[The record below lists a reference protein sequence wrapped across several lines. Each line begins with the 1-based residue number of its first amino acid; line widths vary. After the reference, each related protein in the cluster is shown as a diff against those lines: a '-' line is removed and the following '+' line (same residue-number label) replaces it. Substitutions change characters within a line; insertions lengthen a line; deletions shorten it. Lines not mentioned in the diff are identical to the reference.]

1 MNQLIKPPSELNNLN
16 EHEYNNIRHTTT
28 GLRFYLTLV
37 SDIRLL
43 EQSSI
48 SFLLYIKQKH
58 FSLNRNIDTDCT
70 TID

>member
-1 MNQLIKPPSELNNLN
+1 MNQLIKPPSELNDNLN

-58 FSLNRNIDTDCT
+58 FSLNRKVQK
-70 TID
+70 